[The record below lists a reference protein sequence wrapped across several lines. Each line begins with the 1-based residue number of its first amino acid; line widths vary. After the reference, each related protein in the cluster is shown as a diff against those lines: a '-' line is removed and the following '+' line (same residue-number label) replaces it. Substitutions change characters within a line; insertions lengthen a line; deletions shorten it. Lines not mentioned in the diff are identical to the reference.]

1 MGNEKTA
8 SQNHTFSELD
18 EAPKGQLVQPP
29 LTEVSTMHP
38 FLHSFRDRCSALYL
52 PKVHHRLIIGPH
64 LLLST
69 ATFRGDKMLTETP
82 DLPLLQPERNSER
95 I

>member
-8 SQNHTFSELD
+8 SQNHSFSELD
-18 EAPKGQLVQPP
+18 GASKGQLVQTP
-29 LTEVSTMHP
+29 LMEVSTMHP
-38 FLHSFRDRCSALYL
+38 FLHIFSDECSALYL

-69 ATFRGDKMLTETP
+69 ATFRGDKVSTETP
-82 DLPLLQPERNSER
+82 DLSLLQPERNSE
-95 I
+95 II